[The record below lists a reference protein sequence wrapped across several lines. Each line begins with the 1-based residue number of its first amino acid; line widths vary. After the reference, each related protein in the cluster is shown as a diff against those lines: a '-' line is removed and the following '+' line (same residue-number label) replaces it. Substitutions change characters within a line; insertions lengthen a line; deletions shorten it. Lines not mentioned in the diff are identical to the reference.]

1 MKIDVRILLLQEY
14 LLKLYFDNVMRN
26 IIFAVLAVLAVSAC
40 VQSSVEKEIIY
51 VPVKDTISDNSNVIR
66 IVNLERELQLIRD
79 SLNSVRDSIGED
91 LFVARYKLSRI
102 KYYTNLVDKKPSQMK
117 FYKGWINR
125 VLKGE

>member
-1 MKIDVRILLLQEY
+1 
-14 LLKLYFDNVMRN
+14 MRN

-40 VQSSVEKEIIY
+40 VQSPVEREIIY
-51 VPVKDTISDNSNVIR
+51 VKDTISDNSNVIR
-66 IVNLERELQLIRD
+66 IVNLERELQLTRD

>member
-1 MKIDVRILLLQEY
+1 
-14 LLKLYFDNVMRN
+14 MRN

-40 VQSSVEKEIIY
+40 VQSPVEREIIY
-51 VPVKDTISDNSNVIR
+51 VPVKDNSNVIR
-66 IVNLERELQLIRD
+66 IVNLERELQLTRD
-79 SLNSVRDSIGED
+79 SLNSIRDSIGED